1 MVNSRQAL
9 IIILAIVL
17 LVAVAGLVVKMKAS
31 KTGGFYYAGSSIQY
45 ENPKEACRSVAC
57 SQGNAL
63 VYESTGDLFPYG
75 SKRMVVQCYC
85 PNQPDVV
92 ITVPM
97 VRTLPLE
104 RY

>member
-1 MVNSRQAL
+1 MVNTRQAL
-9 IIILAIVL
+9 IMILAIVV
-17 LVAVAGLVVKMKAS
+17 LVAIAGMVVKMKAS
-31 KTGGFYYAGSSIQY
+31 KTGGFYYAGNTIQY
-45 ENPKEACRSVAC
+45 ENPKEACRSIAC
-57 SQGNAL
+57 SRGNAL

-75 SKRMVVQCYC
+75 SRRMVVQCFC
-85 PNQPDVV
+85 PEQADVV